1 MKGTAMKRMFAIFVG
16 IVFAALCQLALAAPA
31 VVSSLTGTAQAI
43 PGAGAPRTL
52 RVGDDVNQGET
63 VATGDNSSVVLRFED
78 GQIVALTARSRMAV
92 NAYTYNRAEPAKSNV
107 LLSLLDGGM
116 RAITGLIG
124 RRDPT
129 KVAYRA
135 GNATIGIRGTDVT
148 IATSAGTV
156 AVTVA
161 DGEIS
166 FTFNGQTVSIP
177 VGMGVQ
183 TLPNGQIQSAPAA
196 QIIAAIAAQNPALS
210 AILQSVNATT
220 LQNAVRDAVQ
230 QSRTPPPPP
239 GSTGTPLPPGTTG
252 TGTGTGA
259 GGGTSTR

>member
-1 MKGTAMKRMFAIFVG
+1 MKKFFAIFVG

-63 VATGDNSSVVLRFED
+63 VATGDNSSIVLRFED

-92 NAYTYNRAEPAKSNV
+92 NAYTYNTTEPAKSNV

-116 RAITGLIG
+116 RAITGFIG

-148 IATSAGTV
+148 IATSGGV
-156 AVTVA
+156 VGVTVG
-161 DGEIS
+161 DGEIT

-177 VGMGVQ
+177 LGDGAR
-183 TLPNGQIQSAPAA
+183 TLPNGQIQVASAA
-196 QIIAAIAAQNPALS
+196 QIIAAITAQNPALG
-210 AILQSVNATT
+210 AILQSVNSTT
-220 LQNAVRDAVQ
+220 LQNAVRDAVR
-230 QSRTPPPPP
+230 QSQTPPPPP
-239 GSTGTPLPPGTTG
+239 PQGLRGTPPPPGTGG
-252 TGTGTGA
+252 TGS
-259 GGGTSTR
+259 GGGGASPS

>member
-1 MKGTAMKRMFAIFVG
+1 MKRMFAIFVG

-52 RVGDDVNQGET
+52 RIGDDVNQGET
-63 VATGDNSSVVLRFED
+63 VATGDNSSIVLRFED
-78 GQIVALTARSRMAV
+78 GQIVALAGRSRMVV
-92 NAYTYNRAEPAKSNV
+92 NAYTYNRTEPARSNV

-124 RRDPT
+124 RADRT

-148 IATSAGTV
+148 IATSGGAVG
-156 AVTVA
+156 VTVA
-161 DGEIS
+161 DGEIT

-177 VGMGVQ
+177 VGDGAR
-183 TLPNGQIQSAPAA
+183 TLPNGQIQIASAA
-196 QIIAAIAAQNPALS
+196 QIIAAIVAQNPALG
-210 AILQSVNATT
+210 AILQSVNSTT

-239 GSTGTPLPPGTTG
+239 GATGTPPPPGTTG
-252 TGTGTGA
+252 AGAGTGGA
-259 GGGTSTR
+259 GGGGTSTR